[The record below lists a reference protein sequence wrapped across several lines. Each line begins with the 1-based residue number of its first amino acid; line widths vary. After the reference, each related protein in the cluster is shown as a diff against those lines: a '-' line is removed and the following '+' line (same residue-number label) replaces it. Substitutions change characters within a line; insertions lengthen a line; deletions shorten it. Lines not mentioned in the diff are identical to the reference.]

1 MGSIVAEIA
10 EKLSADAAGTSQT
23 GTLTIGEGDL
33 VLGSTA
39 VSSTA
44 ATEAFVPPL
53 SPGRFAVETDGI
65 L

>member
-1 MGSIVAEIA
+1 MGSVVAEIA

-23 GTLTIGEGDL
+23 GTLTVADGNL

-44 ATEAFVPPL
+44 AEL
-53 SPGRFAVETDGI
+53 I
-65 L
+65 LWME